1 MYMTDFKTIINSALK
16 FLEKRISM
24 AALSVS
30 KPIDR
35 LTGILEKNSDA
46 QSRSMAKLG
55 AQFEAATKRMEKPT
69 FDVNVDIDPLLAELR
84 DIQAAMVKVAG
95 KKGPDLSVAEGYL
108 KMILGAIKENSPKDF
123 PIDAMDAVF
132 GKLKPKDSVK
142 FDDTQMKGLMAALTN
157 SGNSMAV
164 GGGVLAARNVDVD
177 NVTMATAD
185 TEYSY
190 TFPANTVGFELRL
203 RADDVALLVAY
214 TTGKLPTSGD
224 GLAYL
229 TVPAYFIE
237 KTAGL
242 DWSGKTIYVQTGS
255 AAQTL
260 EVITYTA

>member
-1 MYMTDFKTIINSALK
+1 MDIKKILNIFFTALNSHVDRGALAVVK
-16 FLEKRISM
+16 AVDTLGKSVDKSSESQSRAIGRLEK
-24 AALSVS
+24 
-30 KPIDR
+30 
-35 LTGILEKNSDA
+35 
-46 QSRSMAKLG
+46 
-55 AQFEAATKRMEKPT
+55 QFEAATARMEKPT
-69 FDVNVDIDPLLAELR
+69 FDVNVDMDPLLAELR

-177 NVTMATAD
+177 NVTMASAN

-203 RADDVALLVAY
+203 RADDVPLLVAY

-255 AAQTL
+255 ASQTL

>member
-1 MYMTDFKTIINSALK
+1 MEFKSIVNAALK
-16 FLEKRISM
+16 FLEKRILS
-24 AALSVS
+24 AAVMVS
-30 KPIDR
+30 KPI
-35 LTGILEKNSDA
+35 EKLAGTIETNSDK
-46 QSRSMAKLG
+46 QSRDLARLG
-55 AQFEAATKRMEKPT
+55 AQFEAVAKRMEKPT
-69 FDVNVDIDPLLAELR
+69 FDVAVDLKPLLSELK
-84 DIQAAMVKVAG
+84 DIQRSMERIVA

-108 KMILGAIKENSPKDF
+108 KLILSAIQENAPEKIGEK
-123 PIDAMDAVF
+123 IDAMDAVF
-132 GKLKPKDSVK
+132 KGLKPKDSVK
-142 FDDTQMKGLMAALTN
+142 FDEKQMQGLMSALTN
-157 SGNSMAV
+157 GSRNSMAV

-177 NVTMATAD
+177 NVSMAAAD

-203 RADDVALLVAY
+203 RADDVPLLVAY

-255 AAQTL
+255 ASQTL